1 MHACCG
7 RSRRGRGALWAAIAV
22 VVAVAIYGLRKE
34 PKPEPVVETPFAG
47 GPSAGGAFTGR

>member
-7 RSRRGRGALWAAIAV
+7 RTRRGRGALWAAIAV

-47 GPSAGGAFTGR
+47 GPFTGRPFTER